1 MCTSLKQPRVI
12 MKLAS
17 QRCFSSGIHFPH
29 SKIPAKSQAHRFTLT
44 LFDKLW
50 EQYRQR
56 VSYVNVYEN
65 IVAQHGASF
74 VNDHVAFRTI
84 QTQSPNMGIAS
95 IGRIFEALGY
105 RAKECYQFEDKHLNA
120 IYFQHPEP
128 LFPKIF
134 VSEIRVY
141 ELSEKNRNRILKS
154 VSTHKSLLTDELLH
168 SIHSLH
174 TTRSTG
180 LDNLLE
186 RALNCIQV
194 VPWALPTL
202 EDVQAV
208 NEESQYA
215 AWVLVHGNNVNH
227 FTALINSHQV
237 ETLNDIEKTTRALA
251 TAGVP
256 MKHSIEGERG
266 SKLRQTATE
275 AVTIEVPLMQQGKI
289 INSPWTYA
297 YFELAQRDTFIGEGG
312 HPYRYEGF
320 MSHQATNLFE
330 MTRGK

>member
-1 MCTSLKQPRVI
+1 
-12 MKLAS
+12 MKLAL
-17 QRCFSSGIHFPH
+17 QRNLSGGIHFPH
-29 SKIPAKSQAHRFTLT
+29 SRIPAKSQAQRFTLS

-56 VSYVNVYEN
+56 VSYVRVYED
-65 IVAQHGASF
+65 IVAKHQASF

-84 QTQSPNMGIAS
+84 QTQSPSMGIAS

-154 VSTHKSLLTDELLH
+154 VSSHKSLLTDGLLQ
-168 SIHSLH
+168 SIHNLH
-174 TTRSTG
+174 TTRSTS
-180 LDNLLE
+180 LDSLLE
-186 RALNCIQV
+186 RTLNCLQV

-227 FTALINSHQV
+227 FTALINSHKV
-237 ETLNDIEKTTRALA
+237 DSLNDIEKTAKALA
-251 TAGVP
+251 SAGVP
-256 MKHSIEGERG
+256 MKDDIEGERG

-275 AVTIEVPLMQQGKI
+275 AVTIDVPVIWQGKV
-289 INSPWTYA
+289 INCNWKYA
-297 YFELAQRDTFIGEGG
+297 YFELAQRDSFTDEAGKS
-312 HPYRYEGF
+312 YRYEGF

-330 MTRGK
+330 MTKGK

>member
-1 MCTSLKQPRVI
+1 MLQLSNEISP
-12 MKLAS
+12 
-17 QRCFSSGIHFPH
+17 
-29 SKIPAKSQAHRFTLT
+29 SQAQRFTLS

-56 VSYVNVYEN
+56 VSYVRVYED
-65 IVAQHGASF
+65 IVAKHQASF
-74 VNDHVAFRTI
+74 VNDH
-84 QTQSPNMGIAS
+84 SPSMGIAS

-154 VSTHKSLLTDELLH
+154 VSSHKSLLTDGLLQ
-168 SIHSLH
+168 SIHNLH
-174 TTRSTG
+174 TTRSTS
-180 LDNLLE
+180 LDSLLE
-186 RALNCIQV
+186 RTLNCLQV

-215 AWVLVHGNNVNH
+215 AWVL
-227 FTALINSHQV
+227 
-237 ETLNDIEKTTRALA
+237 
-251 TAGVP
+251 
-256 MKHSIEGERG
+256 
-266 SKLRQTATE
+266 
-275 AVTIEVPLMQQGKI
+275 AVTIDVPVIWQGKV
-289 INSPWTYA
+289 INCNWKYA
-297 YFELAQRDTFIGEGG
+297 YFELAQRDSFT
-312 HPYRYEGF
+312 
-320 MSHQATNLFE
+320 
-330 MTRGK
+330 